1 MVETREKRGRGG
13 GTWRK
18 TVRSNGGGGR
28 AGSERVGGHGNT
40 RDGNGR
46 EKGSA

>member
-1 MVETREKRGRGG
+1 MAKGEGGIAENGEEQRGG
-13 GTWRK
+13 SR
-18 TVRSNGGGGR
+18 GGY
-28 AGSERVGGHGNT
+28 GNT